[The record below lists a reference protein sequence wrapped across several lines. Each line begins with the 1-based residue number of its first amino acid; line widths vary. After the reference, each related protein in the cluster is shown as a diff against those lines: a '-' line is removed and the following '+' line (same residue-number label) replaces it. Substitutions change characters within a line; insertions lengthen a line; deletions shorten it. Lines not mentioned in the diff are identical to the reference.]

1 MRRFIVLT
9 ACCLLLLFFNAC
21 EEGGGLT
28 PGSGNAFESAGSSS
42 MGIDDIVTDATYP
55 VLASPVSSG
64 SFIPFHL
71 MIGATPEYYH
81 GRYLYNNGGNID
93 AGRFSFKLVKNS
105 NSTAYFAEWNI
116 FNRIVISDPDT
127 GTSDGTLID
136 LDVPSSHDSNE
147 NTFYITNEFKRY
159 AKAKVNF
166 GATTFSDITNAVF
179 MFSEDFTT
187 MVGGDSKLFFI
198 ATRGTSS
205 PSSVDTSHIEG
216 SWGSYQFGTN
226 NGSSIS
232 IDGLKSDTY
241 SATSLSAASISAVN
255 GTNASFNGE
264 AKLMSGDIGIFIYAE
279 DALGIN
285 LSSIDGVFIVG
296 PDMNYGMRF
305 DLNTDQDIW
314 AMDKF

>member
-1 MRRFIVLT
+1 MRRFVML
-9 ACCLLLLFFNAC
+9 AAGAVLLLFFNAC

-28 PGSGNAFESAGSSS
+28 PGSGNAFESAGSTS

-55 VLASPVSSG
+55 VIASPVSAG
-64 SFIPFHL
+64 SFVPIHL
-71 MIGATPEYYH
+71 MLGATPEYYH

-105 NSTAYFAEWNI
+105 NSSAYFAEWNI
-116 FNRIVISDPDT
+116 FNQIVISDPAT
-127 GTSDGTLID
+127 GVTDGTVID
-136 LDVPSSHDSNE
+136 LDVPTAHDSND

-166 GATTFSDITNAVF
+166 GATTFSDITNASF
-179 MFSEDFTT
+179 IFSEDFTT

-198 ATRGTSS
+198 ATRGTSD
-205 PSSVDTSHIEG
+205 PSSVETADIEG
-216 SWGSYQFGTN
+216 SWGSYQFWTN

-232 IDGLKSDTY
+232 IDGLKSDSY
-241 SATSLSAASISAVN
+241 SATSLSEASINAVN
-255 GTNASFNGE
+255 GTNSSFNGD
-264 AKLMSGDIGIFIYAE
+264 AKLMSSDIGIFIYAE
-279 DALGIN
+279 DALGVN

-296 PDMNYGMRF
+296 PDKNYGMRF